1 MSNEFLIDDY
11 AVVDRSTLERFSQ
24 CPAQARFI
32 EDRRVRDT
40 SDEAESGSAVHE
52 AFSRVTTAYVESR
65 GQMGVSDLKDEL
77 LSEACRARPDI
88 QPDVVNAIRAC
99 AWPWAKFLNSIHHDN
114 VLRWDGG
121 DGERSGQLAH
131 DFAEF
136 RLRPTT
142 ELDLLFVSKSTD
154 LLEVIDYKSGFKRWT
169 HDDVSDSFQ
178 FAMQAWLCLHNYP
191 EVQAVRVR
199 VWNTRINTLTYA
211 VTYQRADLYPLDW
224 RIRSA
229 CLAYHTHRGRK
240 PEDSETWPTVAKC
253 QMCGAA
259 ALCPAASREI
269 QEGALD
275 AAGLVDEI
283 VARRA
288 NLAAME
294 KIAAGIVKSTGRDI
308 VTPAGNCFGTGRP
321 KRKVSP
327 KYEPYSIAK
336 DEDDGGEASGGNDG

>member
-1 MSNEFLIDDY
+1 MTDEFFIDDY
-11 AVVDRSTLERFSQ
+11 KVVDRSTLQRVCE

-65 GQMGVSDLKDEL
+65 GQMGVNDIKEEL
-77 LSEACRARPDI
+77 LQLACASRPDI
-88 QPDVVNAIRAC
+88 QPDVIAAVRGC
-99 AWPWAKFLNSIHHDN
+99 AWNWAKFLNGIHHDN

-121 DGERSGQLAH
+121 EGDRSGQLAH
-131 DFAEF
+131 DFPEF

-142 ELDLLFVSKSTD
+142 ELDLLYVSASSEV
-154 LLEVIDYKSGFKRWT
+154 LEIIDYKSGWKTWR
-169 HDDVSDSFQ
+169 HDDVADSFQ

-191 EVQAVRVR
+191 DVQAVRVR
-199 VWNTRINTLTYA
+199 VWNTRLNNLTYA
-211 VTYQRADLYPLDW
+211 VTYTRADLYALDW
-224 RIRSA
+224 RVRSA
-229 CLAYHTHRGRK
+229 CQAYHENRDRK
-240 PEDSETWPTVAKC
+240 PEDCATWPTVTKC
-253 QMCGAA
+253 SMCGAA

-283 VARRA
+283 VVRRA
-288 NLAAME
+288 NLAALE
-294 KIAAGIVKSTGRDI
+294 KIAAGIVKRTGQDI

-321 KRKVSP
+321 KRKQAP
-327 KYEPYSIAK
+327 KMEPYSIAK
-336 DEDDGGEASGGNDG
+336 DDDDGESSDNTAG